1 MASNRSPEDMK
12 RERESVRASARATHL
27 ASVIGSVGK
36 GVVGAPGREV
46 EPVLAHES
54 KSAEQLDHK
63 QLSSNMGGTPDPGK
77 TSARAQSKA
86 ARLNSAKDVAAASV
100 PAPSGKFTSGLT
112 LRIVIG
118 MTAVVLAMTL
128 VLGVLAGDLL
138 NDAALPVH
146 VAQKIRN
153 TLLIWGV
160 SGVAIACVLG
170 ALIARQISAPIHRLA
185 RELKDHD
192 IRLYPW
198 SSNLRHEFRELEEL
212 SGAMEMLAAS
222 VRQRERELS
231 ESERKFR
238 EAFDLVGIGL
248 TQVDVEGRFVVVN
261 RRFCEMLGYSR
272 DELIGKRFEEII
284 HPDDRGEDE
293 AATSEAVRS
302 EAQSPTLIS
311 KQKRYL
317 RKDGSVMWAQ
327 RSGVAVRSAL
337 GEPLYGLGSIEDVS
351 QYHAS
356 QETLRALNESLRA
369 IVETSP
375 LAIYSI
381 TPNGIVTLWNPAA
394 ERMFGIA
401 EENVLGKPLPL
412 ANGQPRLVTAG
423 IRSRVMAGDMVS
435 NVEIIWDANPSEVR
449 EISISAAPLR
459 GLDQKIVGI
468 LLTCS
473 DITELKRTGRT
484 LDQQLHFTKELLEV
498 LPNQIFYKGLD
509 DKYLGFNRSWEDFMG
524 MRRED
529 WIGKTPYDLLTPD
542 LAALAVMEDREVLQ
556 SGKSVASE
564 VVLQNGE
571 GAERQMVK
579 HISSFTSPDG
589 KPVGLIGV
597 LTDITDFKQVKRA
610 LEASEGRFQVLTES
624 AMDIVTVLDADG
636 VITYQSPSVRHLL
649 GVDPQQMI
657 GRSQYDFV
665 HEEDVA
671 LMRVRFAELVKNGFV
686 DKPFEFRVQAKD
698 GSWRVLESMGKSCLD
713 VPAVRGIVVNTRDVT
728 ERRAIEQRVA
738 HLAYHDALT
747 GLPNRALMQE
757 RISNAISRSERS
769 TKKFAVMFIDIDNF
783 KNINDSLG
791 HDAGDD
797 LLRRVAHRLSESVRA
812 HDTIARQGGDE
823 FIVLLDELEGHQG
836 ATRVAQKILQSLR
849 ATFKVNGADQHVS
862 GSIGIAVYPDDGT
875 DASTLLKNADT
886 AMFHSKSLGKNTF
899 QFFTPQMTIAVKRRA
914 ALESSL
920 RVAVKNNN
928 FSLVYQPQIDLN
940 TGAIVAYEA
949 LVRWVTEQGGVMM
962 PGEFIPLAEETGLI
976 NELGRWV
983 LEESCRQN
991 KAWHDMGLPKRRI
1004 AVNLSARQLSDK
1016 NFVEMLNGI
1025 LERTGLA
1032 PEYLELEITESQVM
1046 RQGEGSVALL
1056 NDIAAMGIHLAV
1068 DDFGTGYSS
1077 LSYLK
1082 RLPISKLKIDQ
1093 SFVRDITVD
1102 PNDTAIVV
1110 AIINMAKSLDL
1121 DIIAEG
1127 IETAGQLSLLRAK
1140 GCSVGQGYFFSV
1152 PLSAGEL
1159 ELMLARKSLFTSMP
1173 EVTA

>member
-1 MASNRSPEDMK
+1 MS
-12 RERESVRASARATHL
+12 
-27 ASVIGSVGK
+27 SVGVSDEK
-36 GVVGAPGREV
+36 SEGKSSGGVIKAVST
-46 EPVLAHES
+46 HES
-54 KSAEQLDHK
+54 KAALPREDNGAK
-63 QLSSNMGGTPDPGK
+63 SNVIGRPGLTQKPAKMRVKTAQQDPDK
-77 TSARAQSKA
+77 SHS
-86 ARLNSAKDVAAASV
+86 AASMDT
-100 PAPSGKFTSGLT
+100 PSKRLATGLT

-138 NDAALPVH
+138 NDAALPAH
-146 VAQKIRN
+146 MAQKIRN

-160 SGVAIACVLG
+160 GGVAIACVLG

-198 SSNLRHEFRELEEL
+198 SSNMRHEFRELEEL
-212 SGAMEMLAAS
+212 SDAMEMLASS

-272 DELIGKRFEEII
+272 DELIGKRFEEIT

-293 AATSEAVRS
+293 DVNSEAARS

-394 ERMFGIA
+394 ERMFGIS

-412 ANGQPRLVTAG
+412 ANGQPRLVTAD

-435 NVEIIWDANPSEVR
+435 NVEIIWDANPTEVR

-509 DKYLGFNRSWEDFMG
+509 DKYLGFNRSWEEFMG

-529 WIGKTPYDLLTPD
+529 WIGKTPHDLLTPD
-542 LAALAVMEDREVLQ
+542 LAALAVMEDRDVLQ
-556 SGKSVASE
+556 SGKSIASE
-564 VVLQNGE
+564 VVLQNGD
-571 GAERQMVK
+571 GVERQMVK

-649 GVDPQQMI
+649 GVDPQQMV

-665 HEEDVA
+665 HEDDVSS
-671 LMRVRFAELVKNGFV
+671 MRVRFAELVKNGYI
-686 DKPFEFRVQAKD
+686 DKPFEFRVQARD

-747 GLPNRALMQE
+747 GLPNRSLMQE
-757 RISNAISRSERS
+757 RISSAISRAERS
-769 TKKFAVMFIDIDNF
+769 AKKFAVMFIDIDNF

-849 ATFKVNGADQHVS
+849 STFKVNGADQHVS

-1016 NFVEMLNGI
+1016 NFVEVLNAI

-1056 NDIAAMGIHLAV
+1056 NEIAAMGIHLAV

-1121 DIIAEG
+1121 DVIAEG

-1140 GCSVGQGYFFSV
+1140 GCSVGQGYYFSV
-1152 PLSAGEL
+1152 PLSAKEL
-1159 ELMLARKSLFTSMP
+1159 ELMLARKNFFTSAP
-1173 EVTA
+1173 AVTV

>member
-1 MASNRSPEDMK
+1 MASNRSPEDK
-12 RERESVRASARATHL
+12 KQERNPLRNSTRSAH
-27 ASVIGSVGK
+27 
-36 GVVGAPGREV
+36 
-46 EPVLAHES
+46 
-54 KSAEQLDHK
+54 
-63 QLSSNMGGTPDPGK
+63 LSSVTAASEVAAGK
-77 TSARAQSKA
+77 SPATNARGVQANAPEAADNKLKNKQSNAALSAADTRQSAKA
-86 ARLNSAKDVAAASV
+86 ANSRRLTA
-100 PAPSGKFTSGLT
+100 GLT
-112 LRIVIG
+112 SRIVIG

-128 VLGVLAGDLL
+128 VLGVLAGDILS
-138 NDAALPVH
+138 DASLPVE
-146 VAQKIRN
+146 AAKKLRN
-153 TLLIWGV
+153 MLLMWGI
-160 SGVAIACVLG
+160 GGAAAACVLG
-170 ALIARQISAPIHRLA
+170 ALIARQISGPITRLT
-185 RELKDHD
+185 RELKEHD

-198 SSNLRHEFRELEEL
+198 SSNMRHEFRELEEL
-212 SGAMEMLAAS
+212 SDTMEDLAAS

-261 RRFCEMLGYSR
+261 RRFCEMLGYTR
-272 DELIGKRFEEII
+272 DELIGKRFREIV
-284 HPDDRGEDE
+284 HPDDHTDDEDVNGDL
-293 AATSEAVRS
+293 AGGDT
-302 EAQSPTLIS
+302 PTQTQTPTQNHVS

-394 ERMFGIA
+394 ERMFGIS
-401 EENVLGKPLPL
+401 EDNVLGKPLPL
-412 ANGQPRLVTAG
+412 ANGQPRLVTAD

-435 NVEIIWDANPSEVR
+435 NVEIVWDANPEEVR

-509 DKYLGFNRSWEDFMG
+509 DKYLGFNRSWEEFMG
-524 MRRED
+524 RRRED

-556 SGKSVASE
+556 SGKSIASE
-564 VVLQNGE
+564 VILQD
-571 GAERQMVK
+571 GAGGERQMVK

-589 KPVGLIGV
+589 KPLGLIGV

-649 GVDPQQMI
+649 GVDPQQMV

-665 HEEDVA
+665 HEDDVA
-671 LMRVRFAELVKNGFV
+671 LMRVRFAELVNNGFV
-686 DKPFEFRVQAKD
+686 DKPFEFRVQAHD

-728 ERRAIEQRVA
+728 ERRAIEARVV

-747 GLPNRALMQE
+747 GLPNRSLMQD
-757 RISNAISRSERS
+757 RISGAISRSERS

-797 LLRRVAHRLSESVRA
+797 LLRRVAHRLSESVRS

-849 ATFKVNGADQHVS
+849 STFKVNGADQHVS
-862 GSIGIAVYPDDGT
+862 GSIGIAVFPDDGT

-899 QFFTPQMTIAVKRRA
+899 QFFTPQMTVAVKRRA

-949 LVRWVTEQGGVMM
+949 LVRWVSEQGGVMM

-1016 NFVEMLNGI
+1016 NFIEMLNAT

-1032 PEYLELEITESQVM
+1032 PEFLELEITESQVM
-1046 RQGEGSVALL
+1046 RQGEASIAML
-1056 NDIAAMGIHLAV
+1056 NEIAAMGIHLAV

-1102 PNDTAIVV
+1102 PNDAAIVV

-1121 DIIAEG
+1121 DVIAEG

-1140 GCSVGQGYFFSV
+1140 GCSVGQGYYFSV
-1152 PLSAGEL
+1152 PLSAKEL
-1159 ELMLARKSLFTSMP
+1159 EPMLVKKNFFTQVPVLTVSAP
-1173 EVTA
+1173 A

>member
-12 RERESVRASARATHL
+12 RERDTVRTTARAPRL
-27 ASVIGSVGK
+27 SSVGVSDEK
-36 GVVGAPGREV
+36 GESKSSGGVIKAVST
-46 EPVLAHES
+46 HES
-54 KSAEQLDHK
+54 KAAMPRDDNGAKSNAISRPGLNQKSAKIRLKTAQPDSDKSH
-63 QLSSNMGGTPDPGK
+63 SAASMGTP
-77 TSARAQSKA
+77 SK
-86 ARLNSAKDVAAASV
+86 RLA
-100 PAPSGKFTSGLT
+100 TGLT

-128 VLGVLAGDLL
+128 VLGVLASDIL
-138 NDAALPVH
+138 NDAALPAH
-146 VAQKIRN
+146 MAQKIRN
-153 TLLIWGV
+153 TLLIWSLG
-160 SGVAIACVLG
+160 GVAITCVLG
-170 ALIARQISAPIHRLA
+170 ALIARQISAPIHRLT

-198 SSNLRHEFRELEEL
+198 SSNMRHEFRELEEL
-212 SGAMEMLAAS
+212 SGAMEMLASS

-272 DELIGKRFEEII
+272 DELIGKRFEEIT

-293 AATSEAVRS
+293 DVAGEMARGEV
-302 EAQSPTLIS
+302 QSPSLIS

-401 EENVLGKPLPL
+401 EDNVLGKPLPL
-412 ANGQPRLVTAG
+412 ANGQPRLVTAD
-423 IRSRVMAGDMVS
+423 IRSRVMAGAMVS
-435 NVEIIWDANPSEVR
+435 NVEIVWDANPAEVR

-529 WIGKTPYDLLTPD
+529 WIGKTPHDLLTPD
-542 LAALAVMEDREVLQ
+542 LAALAIMEDRDVLQ

-564 VVLQNGE
+564 VILQDGK
-571 GAERQMVK
+571 GGERQMVK

-589 KPVGLIGV
+589 KPLGLIGV

-649 GVDPQQMI
+649 GVDPQQMV

-665 HEEDVA
+665 HKDDVA
-671 LMRVRFAELVKNGFV
+671 LMRVRFAELVNNGFV
-686 DKPFEFRVQAKD
+686 DKPFEFRVQAHD

-728 ERRAIEQRVA
+728 ERRAIEARVV

-747 GLPNRALMQE
+747 GLPNRSLMQD
-757 RISNAISRSERS
+757 RISGAISRSERA

-849 ATFKVNGADQHVS
+849 STFKVNGADQHVS

-899 QFFTPQMTIAVKRRA
+899 QFFTPQMTVAVKRRA

-1016 NFVEMLNGI
+1016 NFVEVLNAI

-1056 NDIAAMGIHLAV
+1056 NEIAAMGIHLAV

-1121 DIIAEG
+1121 DVIAEG

-1140 GCSVGQGYFFSV
+1140 GCSVGQGYYFSV
-1152 PLSAGEL
+1152 PLSAKEL
-1159 ELMLARKSLFTSMP
+1159 ELMLARKNFFTSAP
-1173 EVTA
+1173 AVTV

>member
-1 MASNRSPEDMK
+1 MASNRSPEEKKHQRDLSRGSTRSAHLSSVAAFGDEVADK
-12 RERESVRASARATHL
+12 SSSPSAKSVRTSVSEATDNLAADNKLKAKQSNAALSAADTRQSASAKAT
-27 ASVIGSVGK
+27 
-36 GVVGAPGREV
+36 
-46 EPVLAHES
+46 
-54 KSAEQLDHK
+54 
-63 QLSSNMGGTPDPGK
+63 K
-77 TSARAQSKA
+77 TR
-86 ARLNSAKDVAAASV
+86 RL
-100 PAPSGKFTSGLT
+100 TTGLT

-128 VLGVLAGDLL
+128 VLGVLAGDILS
-138 NDAALPVH
+138 DASLP
-146 VAQKIRN
+146 AEAAKKLRN
-153 TLLIWGV
+153 MLLIWGV
-160 SGVAIACVLG
+160 SSVAVACVLG
-170 ALIARQISAPIHRLA
+170 GLIARQISAPITRLT
-185 RELKDHD
+185 RELKEHD

-198 SSNLRHEFRELEEL
+198 SSNMRHEFRELEEL
-212 SGAMEMLAAS
+212 SDTMEDLAAS
-222 VRQRERELS
+222 VRQRERELT

-248 TQVDVEGRFVVVN
+248 TQVNVEGRFVVVN

-272 DELIGKRFEEII
+272 DELIGKRFEEIT

-293 AATSEAVRS
+293 DVAGEMARG
-302 EAQSPTLIS
+302 EAQSSTLIS
-311 KQKRYL
+311 RQKRYL

-394 ERMFGIA
+394 ERMFGIS

-412 ANGQPRLVTAG
+412 ANGQPRLVTAD

-435 NVEIIWDANPSEVR
+435 NVEIIWDANPAEVR

-509 DKYLGFNRSWEDFMG
+509 DKYLGFNRSWEEFMG

-529 WIGKTPYDLLTPD
+529 WIGKTPHDLLTPD
-542 LAALAVMEDREVLQ
+542 LAALAVMEDRDVLQ
-556 SGKSVASE
+556 SGKSIASE
-564 VVLQNGE
+564 VVLQNGD
-571 GAERQMVK
+571 GVERQMVK

-649 GVDPQQMI
+649 GVDPQQMV

-665 HEEDVA
+665 HEDDVSS
-671 LMRVRFAELVKNGFV
+671 MRVRFAELVQNGYI
-686 DKPFEFRVQAKD
+686 DKPFEFRVQARD
-698 GSWRVLESMGKSCLD
+698 GSWRVLESIGKSCLD

-747 GLPNRALMQE
+747 GLPNRSLMQE
-757 RISNAISRSERS
+757 RISSAISRAERS
-769 TKKFAVMFIDIDNF
+769 AKKFAVMFIDIDNF

-849 ATFKVNGADQHVS
+849 STFKVNGADQHVS

-1016 NFVEMLNGI
+1016 NFVEVLNAI

-1056 NDIAAMGIHLAV
+1056 NEIAAMGIHLAV

-1121 DIIAEG
+1121 DVIAEG

-1140 GCSVGQGYFFSV
+1140 GCSVGQGYYFSV
-1152 PLSAGEL
+1152 PLSAKEL
-1159 ELMLARKSLFTSMP
+1159 EAMLARKNFFTSAP
-1173 EVTA
+1173 AVTV

>member
-1 MASNRSPEDMK
+1 MASNRSPEDK
-12 RERESVRASARATHL
+12 KHQRDSLRNSTRSAHLSSVAASGDAVAGKSSSPSAKNIRASADKAADHL
-27 ASVIGSVGK
+27 AVDNKLKAKQSH
-36 GVVGAPGREV
+36 AA
-46 EPVLAHES
+46 L
-54 KSAEQLDHK
+54 SAAGTRQSASANATRSRQL
-63 QLSSNMGGTPDPGK
+63 T
-77 TSARAQSKA
+77 T
-86 ARLNSAKDVAAASV
+86 
-100 PAPSGKFTSGLT
+100 GLT

-128 VLGVLAGDLL
+128 VLGVLAGDILS
-138 NDAALPVH
+138 DASLPAEAV
-146 VAQKIRN
+146 KKLRN
-153 TLLIWGV
+153 MLLIWGV
-160 SGVAIACVLG
+160 SGVAVACVLG
-170 ALIARQISAPIHRLA
+170 AFIARQISAPITRLT
-185 RELKDHD
+185 RELKEHD

-198 SSNLRHEFRELEEL
+198 SSNMRHEFRELEEL
-212 SGAMEMLAAS
+212 SDTMEDLAAS
-222 VRQRERELS
+222 VRQRERELT

-261 RRFCEMLGYSR
+261 RRFCEMLGYTR
-272 DELIGKRFEEII
+272 DELIGKRFREIV
-284 HPDDRGEDE
+284 HPDDSADDEDVTGDLTGGE
-293 AATSEAVRS
+293 VPVP
-302 EAQSPTLIS
+302 AQNHVS

-394 ERMFGIA
+394 ERMFGIS
-401 EENVLGKPLPL
+401 EDNVLGKPLPL
-412 ANGQPRLVTAG
+412 ANGQPRLVTAD

-435 NVEIIWDANPSEVR
+435 NVEIIWDANPAEVR

-509 DKYLGFNRSWEDFMG
+509 DKYLGFNRSWEEFMG

-542 LAALAVMEDREVLQ
+542 LAALAVMEDRDVLQ

-564 VVLQNGE
+564 VILQDGK
-571 GAERQMVK
+571 GGERQMVK

-589 KPVGLIGV
+589 KPLGLIGV

-649 GVDPQQMI
+649 GVDPLQMV

-665 HEEDVA
+665 HEDDVA
-671 LMRVRFAELVKNGFV
+671 LMRVRFAELVKNGFI
-686 DKPFEFRVQAKD
+686 DKPFEFRVQARD

-728 ERRAIEQRVA
+728 ERRAIEARVV

-747 GLPNRALMQE
+747 GLPNRSLMQD
-757 RISNAISRSERS
+757 RISGAISRSERT

-797 LLRRVAHRLSESVRA
+797 LLRRVAHRLSESVRS

-849 ATFKVNGADQHVS
+849 STFKVNGADQHVS
-862 GSIGIAVYPDDGT
+862 GSIGIAVFPDDGT

-899 QFFTPQMTIAVKRRA
+899 QFFTPQMTVAVKRRA

-949 LVRWVTEQGGVMM
+949 LVRWVSEQGGVMM

-1016 NFVEMLNGI
+1016 NFIEMLNAI

-1032 PEYLELEITESQVM
+1032 PEFLELEITESQVM
-1046 RQGEGSVALL
+1046 RQGEASVALL
-1056 NDIAAMGIHLAV
+1056 NEIAAMGIHLAV

-1121 DIIAEG
+1121 DVIAEG

-1140 GCSVGQGYFFSV
+1140 GCSVGQGYYFSV
-1152 PLSAGEL
+1152 PLSAKEL
-1159 ELMLARKSLFTSMP
+1159 EPMLEKKNFFMQSPVLT
-1173 EVTA
+1173 V

>member
-1 MASNRSPEDMK
+1 MPSEISPL
-12 RERESVRASARATHL
+12 H
-27 ASVIGSVGK
+27 
-36 GVVGAPGREV
+36 
-46 EPVLAHES
+46 
-54 KSAEQLDHK
+54 
-63 QLSSNMGGTPDPGK
+63 
-77 TSARAQSKA
+77 
-86 ARLNSAKDVAAASV
+86 RL
-100 PAPSGKFTSGLT
+100 PSGLT
-112 LRIVIG
+112 LRIVFG
-118 MTAVVLAMTL
+118 MTVVVLVMAL
-128 VLGVLAGDLL
+128 VLGVLAGDILSDMSL
-138 NDAALPVH
+138 PADVAL
-146 VAQKIRN
+146 KLRS
-153 TLLIWGV
+153 TLLMWGLG
-160 SGVAIACVLG
+160 GVVIACAVG
-170 ALIARQISAPIHRLA
+170 ALIARQISAPIRRLA
-185 RELKDHD
+185 RELKEHD

-198 SSNLRHEFRELEEL
+198 SSNMRHEFRELEEL
-212 SGAMEMLAAS
+212 SDAMEVLASS

-231 ESERKFR
+231 ESESKFR

-261 RRFCEMLGYSR
+261 RRFCEMLGYAR
-272 DELIGKRFEEII
+272 EELIGKNFIEIT
-284 HPDDRGEDE
+284 HPDDRADDE
-293 AATSEAVRS
+293 EMVRNVVDHGVAGIS
-302 EAQSPTLIS
+302 S

-394 ERMFGIA
+394 ERMFNITEA
-401 EENVLGKPLPL
+401 DVLGKPLPL
-412 ANGQPRLVTAG
+412 ANGQPRLVTAD
-423 IRSRVMAGDMVS
+423 IRSRAMAGQMVS
-435 NVEIIWDANPSEVR
+435 NVEIIWDANPAEVR

-473 DITELKRTGRT
+473 DITELKRTGRS

-529 WIGKTPYDLLTPD
+529 WIGKTPHDLLTPD
-542 LAALAVMEDREVLQ
+542 LAHLASMEDRDVLQ
-556 SGKSVASE
+556 TGKSVASE
-564 VVLQNGE
+564 VTLLDGV

-624 AMDIVTVLDADG
+624 AMDIVTVLNADG

-649 GVDPQQMI
+649 GVDPLQMV

-665 HEEDVA
+665 HQDDVA
-671 LMRVRFAELVKNGFV
+671 LMRIRFAELVQNGFI
-686 DKPFEFRVQAKD
+686 DKPFEFRVQARD
-698 GSWRVLESMGKSCLD
+698 GSWRVMESMGKSCLD

-747 GLPNRALMQE
+747 GLPNRSLMQD
-757 RISNAISRSERS
+757 RISSAIARSERS

-797 LLRRVAHRLSESVRA
+797 LLRRVAHRLTESVRT

-862 GSIGIAVYPDDGT
+862 GSIGIAVYPDDGA

-920 RVAVKNNN
+920 RVAVKNGN

-949 LVRWVTEQGGVMM
+949 LVRWVTEQGGIMM

-1004 AVNLSARQLSDK
+1004 AVNLSARQLGDK
-1016 NFVEMLNGI
+1016 NFIEMLNAI
-1025 LERTGLA
+1025 LQRTGLA
-1032 PEYLELEITESQVM
+1032 PEFLELEITESQVM
-1046 RQGEGSVALL
+1046 RQGEGSVGLL
-1056 NDIAAMGIHLAV
+1056 NEIAAMGIHLAV

-1102 PNDTAIVV
+1102 PNDAAIVV

-1121 DIIAEG
+1121 DVIAEG
-1127 IETAGQLSLLRAK
+1127 IETTGQLSLLRAK

-1152 PLSAGEL
+1152 PLSAKEL
-1159 ELMLARKSLFTSMP
+1159 EPMLAKKNIFTPSP
-1173 EVTA
+1173 ELLT